1 MLTKVNFRYL
11 MKEISLKAEKLL
23 HEFLREIQTNKIEIE
38 FQASSLYWLNHKR
51 AKCLKFPL

>member
-11 MKEISLKAEKLL
+11 MKEMSLKAEKLL

-38 FQASSLYWLNHKR
+38 FQASSLY
-51 AKCLKFPL
+51 